1 MKRTLVSSSNPIP
14 VTTFYLPSDVW
25 RLIIAN
31 LDDKKTLFYLLLTC
45 HTFTRLTNL
54 VHWDR
59 LDDWRKTHEEA
70 RMVTKLNERIKGY
83 NRCWFI
89 CHTCNRLFICASPN
103 EMNELAIL
111 SNDTNTALFCS
122 ECTLSCDGCGQQYCL
137 DMAYEHDDCLF

>member
-1 MKRTLVSSSNPIP
+1 MKRALVSSSNPIP
-14 VTTFYLPSDVW
+14 TTPLYLPLDVW

-31 LDDKKTLFYLLLTC
+31 LNDKKTLFYLLLIC

-70 RMVTKLNERIKGY
+70 RMVAKLNERISGR
-83 NRCWFI
+83 NRCWFV
-89 CHTCNRLFICASPN
+89 CHECNRLFICASVN

-111 SNDTNTALFCS
+111 SNDANTALFCS
-122 ECTLSCDGCGQQYCL
+122 ACTLSCDGCGRQYCL